1 MDRYWRSMVDNN
13 LKRINYALGINVS
26 TPETE
31 KDAESLYHQ
40 WLSSLAERG
49 EDL

>member
-1 MDRYWRSMVDNN
+1 METYWRTIVDNN
-13 LKRINYALGINVS
+13 LKRINYELGTDVS

-31 KDAESLYHQ
+31 EDAKELYHQ